1 MGLSTYVFLLFGIS
15 VAFYFL
21 GSTPLLFSTLGCS
34 TAGPSA
40 SCEAGKDVGYTVI
53 TNIINAIK
61 GNPVTTGLIGIT
73 IISSLLLGGTFI
85 VVYVVPILILIA
97 VADFFLLPT
106 DFIFSDALPIE
117 IRIVVFGFMNL
128 MLVMTIVGFIRGGE

>member
-1 MGLSTYVFLLFGIS
+1 MK
-15 VAFYFL
+15 
-21 GSTPLLFSTLGCS
+21 P
-34 TAGPSA
+34 
-40 SCEAGKDVGYTVI
+40 
-53 TNIINAIK
+53 IINAIK